1 MRTCMYV
8 VRGILCKQML
18 ITCIYIY
25 IILGSFRRTEISEI
39 RSTRVDL
46 LFVRARA
53 RGEWTC
59 QCTHVGG
66 QVRPL
71 VRQHV
76 RCRFVSTSVTKFSCT
91 RTPHVHLFLEASKK
105 HHLWNSKNNT
115 KLYTSIESG
124 KHHWHSRG
132 CVPPQC
138 AMPFETKS
146 VNKSGLYGSLVDF
159 FSSPSSVTTRHQ
171 CAAVRP

>member
-1 MRTCMYV
+1 MHVCCTRYIMQTNTNYIFILYICNIGELQTYRNIRNKVNSSRPSFRTCA
-8 VRGILCKQML
+8 
-18 ITCIYIY
+18 
-25 IILGSFRRTEISEI
+25 RTWW
-39 RSTRVDL
+39 VN
-46 LFVRARA
+46 
-53 RGEWTC
+53 
-59 QCTHVGG
+59 
-66 QVRPL
+66 
-71 VRQHV
+71 
-76 RCRFVSTSVTKFSCT
+76 VSTHARRSVHSYANTYVAGSWA
-91 RTPHVHLFLEASKK
+91 RPSPRSVALAPPHVHLFLEASKK
-105 HHLWNSKNNT
+105 HHLWNSKKNT

-132 CVPPQC
+132 CVPPQS